1 MLKKALISGIVFI
14 SILLVGCSEEPEVVV
29 LDDSE
34 NGENDVNLSPESN
47 FLSELKNEILES
59 IPEQTELDSE
69 SIEAIMVDGNFE
81 EMSVS
86 VSFSKD
92 VKVDD
97 AMIQQIVEDSIK
109 KVSET
114 ENVEISK
121 ENVTIKIEKD

>member
-1 MLKKALISGIVFI
+1 MLKNAIISGIVFS
-14 SILLVGCSEEPEVVV
+14 SILLVGCNEKGEVVV
-29 LDDSE
+29 LEDSE
-34 NGENDVNLSPESN
+34 NGENDADLSPESH
-47 FLSELKNEILES
+47 FLSELHNEIMES

-69 SIEAIMVDGNFE
+69 SIEAIMLGGNFE

-86 VSFSKD
+86 VSFSEV

-114 ENVEISK
+114 ENVEINN
-121 ENVTIKIEKD
+121 ENVTIKIEKE

>member
-1 MLKKALISGIVFI
+1 MKKALISGIVFI